1 VEFFFRAASIP
12 GKVMDRPQIS
22 SIFEQK
28 QTKDVISN
36 IRYSDQANKDLKQ
49 TDFDRKERGSRGHS

>member
-1 VEFFFRAASIP
+1 
-12 GKVMDRPQIS
+12 MDRPQIS